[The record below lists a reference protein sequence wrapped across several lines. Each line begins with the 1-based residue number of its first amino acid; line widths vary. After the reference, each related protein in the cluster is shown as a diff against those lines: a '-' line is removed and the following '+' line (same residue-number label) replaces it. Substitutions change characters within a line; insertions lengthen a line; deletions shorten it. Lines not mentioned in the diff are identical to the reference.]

1 MAYNSIRSPLESQ
14 RSHAHTETSQHFHFL
29 VEFRREVI
37 TSMADGSTIIE
48 QHKLQLVTCLAA
60 VAESMRKCAE
70 TAETFAAFVNG
81 GAISVDSSAAPDKAM
96 GGKRKRKADA
106 TEEGEGPKRRKRKPK
121 DPNAPKR
128 PASSYILFQ
137 NEVRK
142 ELKASHPQMSNQEL
156 LSLIARQW
164 QEMSEEDKAVY
175 HQAMASAK
183 ERYSLDKKA
192 YDSRTPEEVQAA
204 KEATAIADAAKKS
217 RKGAKAPPPVEEK
230 TVPPPVAVIGK
241 RVPAETSPGTE
252 SSEGSASDES
262 DEDVRDEHDDEQGSS
277 SSEDEKPVLKRR
289 SNKHTTT
296 TSGQGKKKTSA

>member
-1 MAYNSIRSPLESQ
+1 
-14 RSHAHTETSQHFHFL
+14 
-29 VEFRREVI
+29 
-37 TSMADGSTIIE
+37 MADGSTIIE

-81 GAISVDSSAAPDKAM
+81 GAISVDSSAARKIHDLVDASKSNTLIADKAM

-217 RKGAKAPPPVEEK
+217 RKGAKVPPPVEEK
-230 TVPPPVAVIGK
+230 TVPPPVAVVGK
-241 RVPAETSPGTE
+241 RVPVETSPGTE